1 MLGPDTYYSEARDI
15 VNIEK
20 DLAKVS
26 IVNQSLVMET
36 LKAFPVHHIPYQIF
50 VSNEVRDPNL
60 KYNPILLQQMQ
71 QTYWRQVQTSC
82 MCLCLIFDLYTAC
95 SLTGLAM

>member
-1 MLGPDTYYSEARDI
+1 MQHISTILSLLDPDTYNTEAMDI

-26 IVNQSLVMET
+26 IVNQSVMET
-36 LKAFPVHHIPYQIF
+36 LKAFPVHHVPHQIF

-60 KYNPILLQQMQ
+60 KYNPIPLQQMQ
-71 QTYWRQVQTSC
+71 QTYWRQVQTR
-82 MCLCLIFDLYTAC
+82 YV
-95 SLTGLAM
+95 